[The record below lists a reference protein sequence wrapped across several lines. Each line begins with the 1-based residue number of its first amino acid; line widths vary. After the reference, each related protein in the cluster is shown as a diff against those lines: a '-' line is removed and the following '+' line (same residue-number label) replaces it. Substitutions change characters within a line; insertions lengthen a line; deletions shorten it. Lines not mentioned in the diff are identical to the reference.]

1 MWKIVQELLPAVL
14 IILFLTQLVIPLL
27 FNGTI
32 FWLFRPNKKV
42 ETKTTEPSTLLN
54 EIEATKV
61 VVNEAKAKAEVVI
74 EKVEENLKSAEDLKK
89 EAEKLK

>member
-1 MWKIVQELLPAVL
+1 MWKIVQELLPAAL
-14 IILFLTQLVIPLL
+14 IILFLSQLVIPLL

-32 FWLFRPNKKV
+32 FWLFKPSRK
-42 ETKTTEPSTLLN
+42 EESKTTEPSTLLK

-61 VVNEAKAKAEVVI
+61 VVNEAKAKADVVI
-74 EKVEENLKSAEDLKK
+74 EKIEENLKSAEDLKK